1 MLISILSKYIK
12 VRRQGRKGDV
22 DPFLLNNI
30 NTLGGGYH
38 TKDVTTS
45 TASQDILATT
55 VNSQIEKYDSE
66 PTTTTKKARR
76 RILIFLK
83 YEASTFDPSV
93 LEIDLERELLGDVS
107 IFLNQDQDLIKEIVT
122 GNPNSVILNL
132 SVSSGNE
139 LAGNIF
145 SGGVPLE
152 DLEGG
157 LFEEALNI
165 LNTTRTLLENII
177 MSSKTER
184 NIDVDKKIIVM
195 VNSVLPISEEV
206 MTLLKTR
213 LQEAFP
219 PPTVI
224 VILINQSQEVLNQ
237 QYKTDKIPILVT
249 ITVDSV
255 TQKLSG
261 NLYYGSEGLEN
272 IQDLE
277 KRNDAFEILDIVK
290 SSLETNFIPQNFAK
304 ARIEA
309 EPEENSFDFYQYES
323 SAVSEGEEEA
333 GPAGHTQSVDDYFM
347 ADQADSQH
355 TENYLHYQDQL
366 QDYDDERSPVGV
378 TNSPLTYEDV
388 DFGLIQEI
396 TSF

>member
-1 MLISILSKYIK
+1 
-12 VRRQGRKGDV
+12 
-22 DPFLLNNI
+22 
-30 NTLGGGYH
+30 
-38 TKDVTTS
+38 
-45 TASQDILATT
+45 
-55 VNSQIEKYDSE
+55 
-66 PTTTTKKARR
+66 
-76 RILIFLK
+76 
-83 YEASTFDPSV
+83 
-93 LEIDLERELLGDVS
+93 
-107 IFLNQDQDLIKEIVT
+107 
-122 GNPNSVILNL
+122 
-132 SVSSGNE
+132 
-139 LAGNIF
+139 
-145 SGGVPLE
+145 
-152 DLEGG
+152 
-157 LFEEALNI
+157 
-165 LNTTRTLLENII
+165 

-277 KRNDAFEILDIVK
+277 KRNEAFEILDIVK
-290 SSLETNFIPQNFAK
+290 SSLETNFLPHNFAK

-396 TSF
+396 TSL